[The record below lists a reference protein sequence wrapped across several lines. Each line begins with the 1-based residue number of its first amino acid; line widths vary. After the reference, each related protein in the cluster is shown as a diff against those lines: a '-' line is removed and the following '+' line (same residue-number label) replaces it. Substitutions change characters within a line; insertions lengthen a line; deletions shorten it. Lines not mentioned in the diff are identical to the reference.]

1 MCLALQF
8 NVIDACS
15 MLLVAD
21 FSINNS
27 VYLAMVSD
35 TLSLNCMSQSN
46 RNSYVSLFCSLV
58 CVCTCFCFSFYRSF
72 VRSIDPSDINSQLFI
87 LHELWL
93 ERGILRK
100 SIQISFASRHIFIAT
115 HSISLPFAHSLRIN
129 PLRDL
134 IFAHCPMYAYDTR
147 IIDRHWLINMHLIFT
162 SIQTPYWF
170 C

>member
-8 NVIDACS
+8 NVIVACS

-35 TLSLNCMSQSN
+35 TLSLNCTSQSN

-58 CVCTCFCFSFYRSF
+58 CVCTCFCLLFLFLSP
-72 VRSIDPSDINSQLFI
+72 VRSIDPSDINSQLYI

-100 SIQISFASRHIFIAT
+100 SIRISFASRHIFIAT
-115 HSISLPFAHSLRIN
+115 HSISLPTAHSLRIN
-129 PLRDL
+129 PLSDL
-134 IFAHCPMYAYDTR
+134 IFAHSPNIHAYSTDTGS
-147 IIDRHWLINMHLIFT
+147 LICT
-162 SIQTPYWF
+162 
-170 C
+170 